1 MSTIEAAPPSEI
13 PYLDFADPH
22 FSIRSQAVRDA
33 RARSW
38 YARTPY
44 GLAVLRYD
52 DMQKLLRH
60 PDLRQGSYQWPEH
73 NKVTGKFADWWIA
86 MLLNRVGEDHA
97 RLRRL
102 ANPAFSP
109 KLITSLQPK
118 FFALANEL
126 IDGFAA
132 KGRCEF
138 MAEFSEPYATRVI
151 CELLGLPHDEWRRL
165 ADIVADMG
173 LALGVTFKQD
183 LDRIEAATEALFEY
197 SRALIAERRRQP
209 GDDFISLLVNAN
221 RDQDTLSDQE
231 LDDMVVLAIFGGI
244 DTTRNQLG
252 LAMSQFIEHPGQWA
266 LLGERP
272 ELAKAAVEEVMR
284 TRPTVTWVTR
294 SAMRD
299 FSYRDLEIKSGT
311 TLHLCSESAG
321 TDPDVFTPGFDIT
334 AERKPHF
341 GFGGGLHHCL
351 GHFIARGDM
360 TEALKLLA
368 RRIRNPRYDGEPTWL
383 PDSGNTGPVT
393 MPIAFDPENA

>member
-1 MSTIEAAPPSEI
+1 METLAAEHSDI
-13 PYLDFADPH
+13 PYLDFADPS
-22 FSIRSQAVRDA
+22 FSIRSQDVREA
-33 RARSW
+33 RAKSW

-73 NKVTGKFADWWIA
+73 NKVTGKFADWWIR

-151 CELLGLPHDEWRRL
+151 CDLLGLPHDEWRRL
-165 ADIVADMG
+165 ADLVADMG
-173 LALGVTFKQD
+173 LALGVTYKQD
-183 LDRIEAATEALFEY
+183 LERIEAATEGLFVY
-197 SRALIAERRRQP
+197 ARALIESRRRQP
-209 GDDFISLLVNAN
+209 GEDFISLLVQAN
-221 RDQDTLSDQE
+221 SDKDALSDE
-231 LDDMVVLAIFGGI
+231 EMDDMVVLAIFGGI

-252 LAMSQFIEHPGQWA
+252 LAMSQFIEHPDQWT

-272 ELAKAAVEEVMR
+272 ELAKPAVEEVMR

-294 SAMRD
+294 AAMQD
-299 FSYRDLEIKSGT
+299 FVYRDLEIKAGT
-311 TLHLCSESAG
+311 TLHLCSESAA
-321 TDPDVFTPGFDIT
+321 TDPDVFTPGFDISVP
-334 AERKPHF
+334 RKQHF

-368 RRIRNPRYDGEPTWL
+368 QRIKNPRYDGEPTWL
-383 PDSGNTGPVT
+383 PDSGNTGAIT
-393 MPIAFDPENA
+393 LPIAFDPETA